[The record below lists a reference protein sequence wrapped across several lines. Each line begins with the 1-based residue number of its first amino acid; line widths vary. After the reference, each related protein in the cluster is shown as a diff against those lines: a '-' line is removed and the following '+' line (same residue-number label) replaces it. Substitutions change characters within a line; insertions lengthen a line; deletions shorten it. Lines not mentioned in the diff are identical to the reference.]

1 MPSCERRFN
10 LQTRFDGWNDFY
22 LKSALEKPV
31 NKNMPRGNVHL
42 FYSELVVKLKIIT
55 IKI

>member
-1 MPSCERRFN
+1 MREELICKQG
-10 LQTRFDGWNDFY
+10 LMDGIDFY